1 MASILS
7 IVLRNYRRFRGEI
20 ELPLSGGID
29 IVQTPPGM
37 GKSSIAEA
45 VAWCLAGEMS
55 QDDVMNAEGRLADEG
70 AMVSLT
76 FSDPRRTVL
85 ERSISSPS
93 GGMMERADVH
103 PDGSFEEKREE
114 LFPASCIHSNIISG
128 ISLEMVMR
136 GGRTGGE
143 RAVEGMRGWGASDA
157 PLRASMEGTSL
168 YLAMMPET
176 AVSCIVFDRGGRP
189 GVQCDAAG
197 IGPDEYRAVV
207 LSSALAF
214 ARESC
219 PGVPVILDEPFE
231 GMGIHAAGRAAE
243 AVAGFMEGH
252 QLVLLL
258 SDANAIDAMRS
269 TGKVD
274 KELEIKG

>member
-1 MASILS
+1 MASVLS

-29 IVQTPPGM
+29 IIQTPRGM
-37 GKSSIAEA
+37 GKSTIAEA
-45 VAWCLAGEMS
+45 VAWCLAGGMS
-55 QDDVMNAEGRLADEG
+55 RDEVMNDEGRLAGEET
-70 AMVSLT
+70 MVSLA
-76 FSDPRRTVL
+76 FADPRRTVL
-85 ERSISSPS
+85 ERSISRSS
-93 GGMMERADVH
+93 GGMREHAKVRPEGD
-103 PDGSFEEKREE
+103 FEQKREE
-114 LFPASCIHSNIISG
+114 LFPMSCIDSNLISG
-128 ISLEMVMR
+128 ISLERVMH
-136 GGRTGGE
+136 GARTGGE
-143 RAVEGMRGWGASDA
+143 RAAERMRGWGASDA
-157 PLRASMEGTSL
+157 PLRASMEGTAL

-176 AVSCIVFDRGGRP
+176 EISCIVFDQGGRP
-189 GVQCDAAG
+189 GVQCDSADISA
-197 IGPDEYRAVV
+197 DEHRAVV

-231 GMGIHAAGRAAE
+231 GMSEHTAGRAAE
-243 AVAGFMEGH
+243 AVAEFMEGR

-258 SDANAIDAMRS
+258 SGTNAIEVMRS